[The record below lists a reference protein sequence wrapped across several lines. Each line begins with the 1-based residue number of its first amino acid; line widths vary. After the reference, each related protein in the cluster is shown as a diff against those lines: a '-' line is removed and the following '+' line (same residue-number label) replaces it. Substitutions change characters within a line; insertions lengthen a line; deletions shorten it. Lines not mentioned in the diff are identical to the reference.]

1 MDEQNKLK
9 ELNALQS
16 LSSSPMMLMICILTG
31 VLTILTAI
39 EDFTN
44 ATSPW
49 AIAIGIIRLALNVLL
64 ITSLL
69 IIYFN
74 GKKLSLSTIGFQ
86 FFKVVFLLLFILA
99 LISLISNGLVLAIIN
114 FCSLFSPIPLGG
126 GQSTYLF
133 FIALLFSYTASF
145 VVEIFYFTS
154 IKNCINSGIHT
165 LRGESSKDPI
175 SRAPIFLIIA
185 KALLSMISI
194 FLLIYVF
201 PPIATAIAESRENY
215 NYTDI
220 SLIRKVLL
228 TITEILNVFISF
240 VGAYLLDRY
249 HKMVNAK

>member
-16 LSSSPMMLMICILTG
+16 LSSSPMILMICILTG
-31 VLTILTAI
+31 VLTILTAM

-44 ATSPW
+44 ATSSW
-49 AIAIGIIRLALNVLL
+49 VITIGIIRLTLNVLL

-69 IIYFN
+69 IIYFD

-86 FFKVVFLLLFILA
+86 FFKVVFLLLFIFN
-99 LISLISNGLVLAIIN
+99 LISLISNGFVSALIT
-114 FCSLFSPIPLGG
+114 FTSLFSFVTTEGVKNLHL
-126 GQSTYLF
+126 LF
-133 FIALLFSYTASF
+133 VALLFSYMASF

-165 LRGESSKDPI
+165 LRGENSKDPI

-201 PPIATAIAESRENY
+201 PPIATAIAEANEN
-215 NYTDI
+215 NHYTDI
-220 SLIRKVLL
+220 SLFRKVLL
-228 TITEILNVFISF
+228 TITEILNLFISF